1 MKNEVFSFKRFWT
14 FFKYDLVQLC
24 RRHAKAAL
32 LFAGS
37 GLILYIAWI
46 AGSLVFDHCWSAPSL
61 GARVVVAILS
71 AAALEFYYAYLYGFV
86 TDRRKGSS
94 YLMIPAST
102 TEKFVSLLVNTL
114 VVIPVAFVAV
124 QLGVDALLCLLDPTM
139 EGTMAEGGYSVVST
153 LLEQLADEEDLLIV
167 KSSVPLFVLLSILS
181 FVFNYLYFLLC
192 GMCFRK
198 SKIVGAIAI
207 VMGVTFVLSLC
218 SGLFIG
224 PLTDWAQ
231 NFDFEDAYSAQVF
244 ARGLLRGMTILESLM
259 VLGIGWGIFH
269 RIKTLKH

>member
-14 FFKYDLVQLC
+14 YFKYDLVQLY

-37 GLILYIAWI
+37 GLILYVAWI
-46 AGSLVFDHCWSAPSL
+46 AGSLVFDHCWSAPNI
-61 GARVVVAILS
+61 GARVVVAMLS

-94 YLMIPAST
+94 YLMIPASK
-102 TEKFVSLLVNTL
+102 TEKFVSILLNAL
-114 VVIPVAFVAV
+114 IVVPVAFIAV

-139 EGTMAEGGYSVVST
+139 EGTMAGGGYDVVAG
-153 LLEQLADEEDLLIV
+153 LMERLADEEDLLLLR
-167 KSSVPLFVLLSILS
+167 SSMSTAFILSLLS
-181 FVFNYLYFLLC
+181 FAFNYLYFLLC

-198 SKIVGAIAI
+198 SKIVGAVAI
-207 VMGVTFVLSLC
+207 VIGVTFVLSLC

-224 PLTDWAQ
+224 PLTEWAM
-231 NFDFEDAYSAQVF
+231 NFDFDDVYEAQTF
-244 ARGLLRGMTILESLM
+244 ARGLLRGMTIVEGFM

-269 RIKTLKH
+269 RLKTLKH

>member
-14 FFKYDLVQLC
+14 YFKYDLVQLY

-37 GLILYIAWI
+37 GLILYVAWI
-46 AGSLVFDHCWSAPSL
+46 AGSLVFDHCWSAPSI
-61 GARVVVAILS
+61 GARVVVAMLS

-94 YLMIPAST
+94 YLMIPASK
-102 TEKFVSLLVNTL
+102 TEKFVSILLNAL
-114 VVIPVAFVAV
+114 IVVPVAFIAV

-139 EGTMAEGGYSVVST
+139 EGTMAGGGYDVVAG
-153 LLEQLADEEDLLIV
+153 LMERLADEEDLLLLR
-167 KSSVPLFVLLSILS
+167 SSMSTAFVLSLLS
-181 FVFNYLYFLLC
+181 FAFNYLYFLLC

-198 SKIVGAIAI
+198 SKIVGAVAI
-207 VMGVTFVLSLC
+207 VIGVTFVLSLC

-224 PLTDWAQ
+224 PLTEWAM
-231 NFDFEDAYSAQVF
+231 NFDFDDVYEAQAF
-244 ARGLLRGMTILESLM
+244 ARGLLRGMTIVEGFM

-269 RIKTLKH
+269 RLKTLKH

>member
-14 FFKYDLVQLC
+14 YFKYDLVQLY

-37 GLILYIAWI
+37 GLILYVAWI
-46 AGSLVFDHCWSAPSL
+46 AGSLVFDHCWSAPNI
-61 GARVVVAILS
+61 GARVVVAMLS

-94 YLMIPAST
+94 YLMIPASK
-102 TEKFVSLLVNTL
+102 TEKFVSILLNAL
-114 VVIPVAFVAV
+114 IVVPVAFIAV

-139 EGTMAEGGYSVVST
+139 EGTMAGGGYGVVAG
-153 LLEQLADEEDLLIV
+153 LMERLADEEDLLLLR
-167 KSSVPLFVLLSILS
+167 SSMPTAFLLSLLS
-181 FVFNYLYFLLC
+181 FAFNYLYFLLC

-198 SKIVGAIAI
+198 SKIVGAVAI
-207 VMGVTFVLSLC
+207 VIGVTFVLSLC

-224 PLTDWAQ
+224 PLTEWAM
-231 NFDFEDAYSAQVF
+231 NFDFDDVYEAQTF
-244 ARGLLRGMTILESLM
+244 ARGLLRGMTIVEGFM

-269 RIKTLKH
+269 RLKTLKH

>member
-14 FFKYDLVQLC
+14 YFKYDLVQLY

-37 GLILYIAWI
+37 GLILYVAWI
-46 AGSLVFDHCWSAPSL
+46 AGSLVFDHCWSAPNI
-61 GARVVVAILS
+61 GARVVVAMLS

-94 YLMIPAST
+94 YLMIPASK
-102 TEKFVSLLVNTL
+102 TEKFVSILLNAL
-114 VVIPVAFVAV
+114 IVVPVAFIAV

-139 EGTMAEGGYSVVST
+139 EGTMAGGGYDVVAG
-153 LLEQLADEEDLLIV
+153 LMERLADEEDLLLLR
-167 KSSVPLFVLLSILS
+167 SSMSTAFVLSLLS
-181 FVFNYLYFLLC
+181 FAFNYLYFLLC

-198 SKIVGAIAI
+198 SKIVGAVAI
-207 VMGVTFVLSLC
+207 VIGVTFVLSLC

-224 PLTDWAQ
+224 PLTEWAM
-231 NFDFEDAYSAQVF
+231 NFDFDDVYEAQAF
-244 ARGLLRGMTILESLM
+244 ARGFLRGMTIVEAFM

-269 RIKTLKH
+269 RLKTLKH

>member
-14 FFKYDLVQLC
+14 YFKYDLVQLY

-37 GLILYIAWI
+37 GLILYVAWI
-46 AGSLVFDHCWSAPSL
+46 AGSLVFDHCWSAPNI
-61 GARVVVAILS
+61 GARVVVAMLS

-94 YLMIPAST
+94 YLMIPASK
-102 TEKFVSLLVNTL
+102 TEKFVSILLNAL
-114 VVIPVAFVAV
+114 IVVPVAFIAV
-124 QLGVDALLCLLDPTM
+124 QLGVDALLCLLDPTL
-139 EGTMAEGGYSVVST
+139 EGTMAGGGYDVVAG
-153 LLEQLADEEDLLIV
+153 LMERLADEEDLLLLR
-167 KSSVPLFVLLSILS
+167 SSMSTAFILSLLS
-181 FVFNYLYFLLC
+181 FAFNYLYFLLC

-198 SKIVGAIAI
+198 SKIVGAVAI
-207 VMGVTFVLSLC
+207 VIGVTFVLSLC

-224 PLTDWAQ
+224 PLTEWAM
-231 NFDFEDAYSAQVF
+231 NFDFDDVYEAQAF
-244 ARGLLRGMTILESLM
+244 ARGLLRGMTIVEGFM

-269 RIKTLKH
+269 RLKTLKH

>member
-14 FFKYDLVQLC
+14 YFKYDLVQLY

-37 GLILYIAWI
+37 GLILYVAWI
-46 AGSLVFDHCWSAPSL
+46 AGSLVFDHCWSAPNI
-61 GARVVVAILS
+61 GARVVVAMLS

-94 YLMIPAST
+94 YLMIPASK
-102 TEKFVSLLVNTL
+102 TEKFVSILLNAL
-114 VVIPVAFVAV
+114 IVVPVAFIAV

-139 EGTMAEGGYSVVST
+139 EGTMAGGGYDVVAG
-153 LLEQLADEEDLLIV
+153 LMERLADEEDLLLLR
-167 KSSVPLFVLLSILS
+167 SSMSTAFILSLLS
-181 FVFNYLYFLLC
+181 FAFNYLYFLLC

-198 SKIVGAIAI
+198 SKIVGAVAI
-207 VMGVTFVLSLC
+207 VIGVTFVLSLC

-224 PLTDWAQ
+224 PLTEWAM
-231 NFDFEDAYSAQVF
+231 NFDFDDVYEAQAF
-244 ARGLLRGMTILESLM
+244 ARGFLRGMTIVEAFM

-269 RIKTLKH
+269 RLKTLKH

>member
-14 FFKYDLVQLC
+14 YFKYDLVQLY

-37 GLILYIAWI
+37 GLILYVAWI
-46 AGSLVFDHCWSAPSL
+46 AGSLVFDHCWSAPSI
-61 GARVVVAILS
+61 GARVVVAMLS

-94 YLMIPAST
+94 YLMIPASK
-102 TEKFVSLLVNTL
+102 TEKFVSILLNAL
-114 VVIPVAFVAV
+114 IVVPVAFIAV

-139 EGTMAEGGYSVVST
+139 EGTMAGGGYDVVAG
-153 LLEQLADEEDLLIV
+153 LMERLADEEDLLLLR
-167 KSSVPLFVLLSILS
+167 SSMSTAFILSLLS
-181 FVFNYLYFLLC
+181 FAFNYLYFLLC

-198 SKIVGAIAI
+198 SKIVGAVAI
-207 VMGVTFVLSLC
+207 VIGVTFVLSLC

-224 PLTDWAQ
+224 PLTEWAM
-231 NFDFEDAYSAQVF
+231 NFDFDDVYEAQTF
-244 ARGLLRGMTILESLM
+244 ARGFLRGLTIVEAFM

-269 RIKTLKH
+269 RLKTLKH

>member
-14 FFKYDLVQLC
+14 YFKYDLVQLY

-37 GLILYIAWI
+37 GLILYVAWI
-46 AGSLVFDHCWSAPSL
+46 AGSLVFDHCWSAPNI
-61 GARVVVAILS
+61 GARVVVAMLS

-94 YLMIPAST
+94 YLMIPASK
-102 TEKFVSLLVNTL
+102 TEKFVSILLNAL
-114 VVIPVAFVAV
+114 VVVPVAFIAV

-139 EGTMAEGGYSVVST
+139 EGTMAGGGYDVVAG
-153 LLEQLADEEDLLIV
+153 LMERLADEEDLLLLR
-167 KSSVPLFVLLSILS
+167 SSMSTAFILSLLS
-181 FVFNYLYFLLC
+181 FAFNYLYFLLC

-198 SKIVGAIAI
+198 SKIVGAVAI
-207 VMGVTFVLSLC
+207 VIGVTFVLSLC

-224 PLTDWAQ
+224 PLTEWAM
-231 NFDFEDAYSAQVF
+231 NIDFDDVYEAQAF
-244 ARGLLRGMTILESLM
+244 ARGFLRGLTIVEAFM

-269 RIKTLKH
+269 RLKTLKH

>member
-14 FFKYDLVQLC
+14 YFKYDLVQLY

-37 GLILYIAWI
+37 GLILYVAWI
-46 AGSLVFDHCWSAPSL
+46 AGSLVFDHCWSAPSI
-61 GARVVVAILS
+61 GARVVVAMLS

-94 YLMIPAST
+94 YLMIPASK
-102 TEKFVSLLVNTL
+102 TEKFVSILLNAL
-114 VVIPVAFVAV
+114 IVVPVAFIAV

-139 EGTMAEGGYSVVST
+139 EGTMAGGGYDVVAG
-153 LLEQLADEEDLLIV
+153 LMERLADEEDLLLLR
-167 KSSVPLFVLLSILS
+167 SSMST
-181 FVFNYLYFLLC
+181 FLLC

-198 SKIVGAIAI
+198 SKIVGAVAI
-207 VMGVTFVLSLC
+207 VIGVTFVLSLC

-224 PLTDWAQ
+224 PLTEWAM
-231 NFDFEDAYSAQVF
+231 NFDFDDVYEAQAF
-244 ARGLLRGMTILESLM
+244 ARGLLRGMTIVEGFM

-269 RIKTLKH
+269 RLKTLKH

>member
-14 FFKYDLVQLC
+14 YFKYDLVQLY

-37 GLILYIAWI
+37 GLILYVAWI
-46 AGSLVFDHCWSAPSL
+46 AGSLVFDHCWSAPSI
-61 GARVVVAILS
+61 GARVVVAMLS

-94 YLMIPAST
+94 YLMIPASK
-102 TEKFVSLLVNTL
+102 TEKFVSILLNAL
-114 VVIPVAFVAV
+114 IVVPVAFIAV
-124 QLGVDALLCLLDPTM
+124 QLGVDALLCLLDHTM
-139 EGTMAEGGYSVVST
+139 EGTMARGGYDVVT
-153 LLEQLADEEDLLIV
+153 GLMERLADEEDLLLLRSSMSTAIV
-167 KSSVPLFVLLSILS
+167 LSLLS
-181 FVFNYLYFLLC
+181 FAFNYLYFLLC

-198 SKIVGAIAI
+198 SKIVGAVAI
-207 VMGVTFVLSLC
+207 VIGVTFVLSLC

-224 PLTDWAQ
+224 PLTEWAM
-231 NFDFEDAYSAQVF
+231 NFDFDDVYEAKAF
-244 ARGLLRGMTILESLM
+244 ARGFLRGMTIVEAFM

-269 RIKTLKH
+269 RLKTLKH

>member
-14 FFKYDLVQLC
+14 YFKYDLVQLY

-37 GLILYIAWI
+37 GLILYVAWI
-46 AGSLVFDHCWSAPSL
+46 AGSLVFDHCWSAPNI
-61 GARVVVAILS
+61 GARVVVAMLS

-94 YLMIPAST
+94 YLMIPASK
-102 TEKFVSLLVNTL
+102 TEKFVSILLNAL
-114 VVIPVAFVAV
+114 IVVPVAFIAV

-139 EGTMAEGGYSVVST
+139 EGTMAGGGYDVVAG
-153 LLEQLADEEDLLIV
+153 LMERLADEEDLLLLR
-167 KSSVPLFVLLSILS
+167 SSMSTAFILSLLS
-181 FVFNYLYFLLC
+181 FAFNYLYFLLC

-198 SKIVGAIAI
+198 SKIVGAVAI
-207 VMGVTFVLSLC
+207 VIGVTFVLSLC

-224 PLTDWAQ
+224 PLTEWAM
-231 NFDFEDAYSAQVF
+231 NFDFDDVYEAQAF
-244 ARGLLRGMTILESLM
+244 ARGLLRGMTIVEGFM

-269 RIKTLKH
+269 RLKTLKH

>member
-14 FFKYDLVQLC
+14 YFKYDLVQLY

-37 GLILYIAWI
+37 GLILYVAWI
-46 AGSLVFDHCWSAPSL
+46 AGSLVFDHCWSAPNI
-61 GARVVVAILS
+61 GARVVVAMLS

-94 YLMIPAST
+94 YLMIPASK
-102 TEKFVSLLVNTL
+102 TEKFVSILLNAL
-114 VVIPVAFVAV
+114 IVVPVAFIAV

-139 EGTMAEGGYSVVST
+139 EGTMAGGGYDVVAG
-153 LLEQLADEEDLLIV
+153 LMERLADEEDLLLLR
-167 KSSVPLFVLLSILS
+167 SSMPTAFLLSLLS
-181 FVFNYLYFLLC
+181 FAFNYLYFLLC

-198 SKIVGAIAI
+198 SKIVGAVAI
-207 VMGVTFVLSLC
+207 VIGVTFVLSLC

-224 PLTDWAQ
+224 PLTEWAM
-231 NFDFEDAYSAQVF
+231 NFDFDDVYEAQTF
-244 ARGLLRGMTILESLM
+244 ARGLLRGMTIVEAFM

-269 RIKTLKH
+269 RLKTLKH

>member
-14 FFKYDLVQLC
+14 YFKYDLVQLY

-37 GLILYIAWI
+37 GLILYVAWI
-46 AGSLVFDHCWSAPSL
+46 AGSLVFDHCWSAPNI
-61 GARVVVAILS
+61 GARVVVAMLS

-94 YLMIPAST
+94 YLMIPASK
-102 TEKFVSLLVNTL
+102 TEKFVSILLNAL
-114 VVIPVAFVAV
+114 IVVPVAFIAV

-139 EGTMAEGGYSVVST
+139 EGTMAGGGYDVVT
-153 LLEQLADEEDLLIV
+153 GLMERLADEEDLLLLR
-167 KSSVPLFVLLSILS
+167 SSMSTAVVLSLLS
-181 FVFNYLYFLLC
+181 FAFNYLYFLLC

-198 SKIVGAIAI
+198 SKIVGAVAI
-207 VMGVTFVLSLC
+207 VIGVTFVLSLC

-224 PLTDWAQ
+224 PLTEWAM
-231 NFDFEDAYSAQVF
+231 NFDFDDVYEAQAF
-244 ARGLLRGMTILESLM
+244 ARGFLRGMTIVEAFM

-269 RIKTLKH
+269 RLKTLKH

>member
-14 FFKYDLVQLC
+14 YFKYDLVQLY

-37 GLILYIAWI
+37 GLILYVAWI
-46 AGSLVFDHCWSAPSL
+46 AGSLVFDHCWSAPNI
-61 GARVVVAILS
+61 GARVVVAMLS

-94 YLMIPAST
+94 YLMIPASK
-102 TEKFVSLLVNTL
+102 TEKFVSILLNAL
-114 VVIPVAFVAV
+114 IVVPVAFIAV

-139 EGTMAEGGYSVVST
+139 EGTMAGGGYDVVAG
-153 LLEQLADEEDLLIV
+153 LMERLADEEDLLLLR
-167 KSSVPLFVLLSILS
+167 SSMSTAFVLSLLS
-181 FVFNYLYFLLC
+181 FAFNYLYFLLC

-198 SKIVGAIAI
+198 SKIVGAVAI
-207 VMGVTFVLSLC
+207 VIGVTFVLSLC

-224 PLTDWAQ
+224 PLTEWAM
-231 NFDFEDAYSAQVF
+231 NFDFDDVYEAQAF
-244 ARGLLRGMTILESLM
+244 ARGFLRGMTIVEALM

-269 RIKTLKH
+269 RLKTLKH

>member
-14 FFKYDLVQLC
+14 YFKYDLVQLY

-37 GLILYIAWI
+37 GLILYVAWI
-46 AGSLVFDHCWSAPSL
+46 AGSLVFDHCWSAPSI
-61 GARVVVAILS
+61 GARVVVAMLS

-94 YLMIPAST
+94 YLMIPASK
-102 TEKFVSLLVNTL
+102 TEKFVSILLNAL
-114 VVIPVAFVAV
+114 IVVPVAFIAV

-139 EGTMAEGGYSVVST
+139 EGTMAGGGYDVVAG
-153 LLEQLADEEDLLIV
+153 LMERLADEEDLLLLR
-167 KSSVPLFVLLSILS
+167 SSMSTAFILSLLS
-181 FVFNYLYFLLC
+181 FAFNYLYFLLC

-198 SKIVGAIAI
+198 SKIVGAVAI
-207 VMGVTFVLSLC
+207 VIGVTFVLSLC

-224 PLTDWAQ
+224 PLTEWAM
-231 NFDFEDAYSAQVF
+231 NFDFDDVYEAQAF
-244 ARGLLRGMTILESLM
+244 ARGFLRGLTIVEAFM

-269 RIKTLKH
+269 RLKTLKH

>member
-14 FFKYDLVQLC
+14 YFKYDLVQLY

-37 GLILYIAWI
+37 GLILYVAWI
-46 AGSLVFDHCWSAPSL
+46 AGSLVFDHCWSAPSI
-61 GARVVVAILS
+61 GARVVVAMLS

-94 YLMIPAST
+94 YLMIPASK
-102 TEKFVSLLVNTL
+102 TEKFVSILLNAL
-114 VVIPVAFVAV
+114 IVVPVAFIAV

-139 EGTMAEGGYSVVST
+139 EGTMAGGGYDVVAG
-153 LLEQLADEEDLLIV
+153 LMERLADEEDLLLLR
-167 KSSVPLFVLLSILS
+167 SSMSTAFILSLLS
-181 FVFNYLYFLLC
+181 FAFNYLYFLLC

-198 SKIVGAIAI
+198 SKIVGAVAI
-207 VMGVTFVLSLC
+207 VIGVTFVLSLC

-224 PLTDWAQ
+224 PLTEWAM
-231 NFDFEDAYSAQVF
+231 NFDFDDVYEAQAF
-244 ARGLLRGMTILESLM
+244 ARGLLRGMTIVEGFM

-269 RIKTLKH
+269 RLKTLKH

>member
-14 FFKYDLVQLC
+14 YFKYDLVQLY

-37 GLILYIAWI
+37 GLILYVAWI
-46 AGSLVFDHCWSAPSL
+46 AGSLVFDHCWSAPNI
-61 GARVVVAILS
+61 GARVVVAMLS

-94 YLMIPAST
+94 YLMIPASK
-102 TEKFVSLLVNTL
+102 TEKFVSILLNAL
-114 VVIPVAFVAV
+114 IVVPVAFIAV

-139 EGTMAEGGYSVVST
+139 EGTMAGGGYDVVAG
-153 LLEQLADEEDLLIV
+153 LMERLADEEDLLLLR
-167 KSSVPLFVLLSILS
+167 SSMSTAFVLSLLS
-181 FVFNYLYFLLC
+181 FAFNYLYFLLC

-198 SKIVGAIAI
+198 SKIVGAVAI
-207 VMGVTFVLSLC
+207 VIGVTFVLSLC

-224 PLTDWAQ
+224 PLTEWAM
-231 NFDFEDAYSAQVF
+231 NFDFDDVYEAQAF
-244 ARGLLRGMTILESLM
+244 ARGLLRGMTIVEGFM

-269 RIKTLKH
+269 RLKTLKH

>member
-14 FFKYDLVQLC
+14 YFKYDLVQLY

-37 GLILYIAWI
+37 GLILYVAWI
-46 AGSLVFDHCWSAPSL
+46 AGSLVFDHCWSAPNI
-61 GARVVVAILS
+61 GARVVVAMLS

-94 YLMIPAST
+94 YLMIPASK
-102 TEKFVSLLVNTL
+102 TEKFVSILLNAL
-114 VVIPVAFVAV
+114 IVVPVAFISV

-139 EGTMAEGGYSVVST
+139 EGTMAGGGYDVVAG
-153 LLEQLADEEDLLIV
+153 LMERLADEEDLLLLR
-167 KSSVPLFVLLSILS
+167 SSMSTAFILSLLS
-181 FVFNYLYFLLC
+181 FAFNYLYFLLC

-198 SKIVGAIAI
+198 SKIVGAVAI
-207 VMGVTFVLSLC
+207 VIGVTFVLSLC

-224 PLTDWAQ
+224 PLTEWAM
-231 NFDFEDAYSAQVF
+231 NFDFDDVYEAQAF
-244 ARGLLRGMTILESLM
+244 ARGFLRGMTIVEALM

-269 RIKTLKH
+269 RLKTLKH